1 MIRHCVFVDLAPG
14 TSEAAATGIVEAL
27 RSLPGQIEA
36 IATYEVGR
44 DLGLRDGNPEIAIV
58 ASFEDEDAWRTYV
71 EHPAHVAVIAEHIA
85 PHVED
90 RRAVQFEI

>member
-1 MIRHCVFVDLAPG
+1 MIRHCVLLHLRPDAPE
-14 TSEAAATGIVEAL
+14 EAADAIVAAL
-27 RSLPGQIEA
+27 RTLPAQIPE
-36 IATYEVGR
+36 IRGYEVGI
-44 DLGLRDGNPEIAIV
+44 DLGWREGNARIGIV
-58 ASFEDEDAWRTYV
+58 ASFEDQAGWRTYV